1 MMGYRWLR
9 TIARFMLV
17 TFLFVQISPAAY
29 AQSEGGVADLEPPE
43 IEHDPTSLA
52 PASAGQPYTLNVV
65 VTDES
70 GVKEVVLHYR
80 IAAEE
85 QFRAINMQHRGA
97 NRYQAIIPPSD
108 LVVPQMNYYVQAADN
123 NGNAVF
129 RGAQFSPLTL
139 QVLPGGAA
147 LGDESV
153 ADASTQAPPVE
164 TGITRSAD
172 QSIAAVQPNWK
183 WIVGGLVVFG
193 ALLTAGGGGGDESAG
208 GPSGPAQPQGT
219 IVIRAPSP

>member
-1 MMGYRWLR
+1 MMNYRWLR
-9 TIARFMLV
+9 TAAKFTIV
-17 TFLFVQISPAAY
+17 LFFFTQILPAAF
-29 AQSEGGVADLEPPE
+29 AQTDDGAADLEPPD

-52 PASAGQPYTLNVV
+52 PALAGQPYTLNVV

-97 NRYQAIIPPSD
+97 NRYQAIVPPSD
-108 LVVPQMNYYVQAADN
+108 LVVPQMNYYIQAADS

-129 RGAQFSPLTL
+129 RGAQFSPLSL

-153 ADASTQAPPVE
+153 ADASSQAPAE
-164 TGITRSAD
+164 MGITRSAD
-172 QSIAAVQPNWK
+172 KSIATVQPNWK
-183 WIVGGLVVFG
+183 WIVGGLVIVG
-193 ALLTAGGGGGDESAG
+193 ALLAGGGGGGGDSAG

>member
-1 MMGYRWLR
+1 MMGFRWLR
-9 TIARFMLV
+9 TAAGFTLL
-17 TFLFVQISPAAY
+17 TFLFAQLLPAAY
-29 AQSEGGVADLEPPE
+29 AQTDGGAADLEPPT
-43 IEHDPTSLA
+43 IEHDPTLLA
-52 PASAGQPYTLNVV
+52 PALAGQPYTLNVV

-97 NRYQAIIPPSD
+97 NRYQAIVPPSD
-108 LVVPQMNYYVQAADN
+108 LVVPQMNYYIQAADN

-129 RGAQFSPLTL
+129 RGAQFSPLAL

-153 ADASTQAPPVE
+153 ADASPQTPAE

-172 QSIAAVQPNWK
+172 KSVAVVPPNWK
-183 WIVGGLVVFG
+183 WIVGGLVIVG
-193 ALLTAGGGGGDESAG
+193 ALLAGGGGGGGDGAG

>member
-1 MMGYRWLR
+1 MKGYRWLR
-9 TIARFMLV
+9 TAARFMLL
-17 TFLFVQISPAAY
+17 TFLFAQILPAAY
-29 AQSEGGVADLEPPE
+29 AQTDGVAADLEPPT
-43 IEHDPTSLA
+43 IEHDPTLLA
-52 PASAGQPYTLNVV
+52 PALAGQPYTLNVV

-97 NRYQAIIPPSD
+97 NRYQAIVPPSD
-108 LVVPQMNYYVQAADN
+108 LVVPQMNYYIQAADN

-129 RGAQFSPLTL
+129 RGAQFSPLAL

-153 ADASTQAPPVE
+153 ADANSQAPAE

-172 QSIAAVQPNWK
+172 KSVAAVPTNWK
-183 WIVGGLVVFG
+183 WIVGGLVIVG
-193 ALLTAGGGGGDESAG
+193 ALLAGGGGGGGDGAG